1 MILKNLNIINLL
13 LVLMVSAIPIVH
25 TFNQKM
31 FNSLVKEDG
40 IIEYLTAILLLAS
53 SVLTLKIFLKIK
65 KNHSLVNFGLFLSV
79 VVLFFAFGEEIS
91 WGQRIFNIESP
102 TFFNNNNLQG
112 ETNIHNLMIDGVK
125 LNKWIFTYGSVL
137 FFTFYFFITPFLYK
151 KGTIPKSLLNKFSFV
166 VPNYF
171 QSLLFLFSTIVIN
184 LFDYDKISE
193 LWECSFSVTIFF
205 VCLSPSNKID
215 FD

>member
-1 MILKNLNIINLL
+1 VSFKKVNTIHLILILIISIIPLL
-13 LVLMVSAIPIVH
+13 YSY
-25 TFNQKM
+25 NQS
-31 FNSLVKEDG
+31 FYNDLVKEDG
-40 IIEYLTAILLLAS
+40 IIEYLTAIFLFLS
-53 SVLTLKIFLKIK
+53 SIVLFISFLKIK
-65 KNHSLVNFGLFLSV
+65 KYHSIFNFGLFLSV
-79 VVLFFAFGEEIS
+79 IVLFFGFGEEIS

-102 TFFNNNNLQG
+102 TFFNKNNLQG

-151 KGTIPKSLLNKFSFV
+151 KGTIPKSLFNKFSFV

-193 LWECSFSVTIFF
+193 LWECSFATTIFF
-205 VCLSPSNKID
+205 VCLSPLNKKGN
-215 FD
+215 